1 MKTIGLTDKQLKKI
15 KQIAKAN
22 DLRLVILF
30 GSRAGGAIHKESDID
45 IGVLPD
51 KNLTFEQEINL
62 SAEFFNVSNKIDLT
76 NLRKAPPLLMKKAID
91 NCIVLYEKHPTDF
104 SIFEIRALN
113 YYKEAQPLFM
123 MHFEAV
129 KNFVKI

>member
-62 SAEFFNVSNKIDLT
+62 SAEFFNVSTKIDLT
-76 NLRKAPPLLMKKAID
+76 NLRKAPPLLMKKVID
-91 NCIVLYEKHPTDF
+91 NCLALYEKRPTDF
-104 SIFEIRALN
+104 SAFEIRALN